1 MNEQLADWLIKQ
13 SENVMNWA
21 STEVPLFVQEYL
33 TWHFYNNLF
42 NSSLAFI
49 VVISCLYA
57 GFKCI
62 KNNWWFEDNSGFPL
76 FILWIIPLVI
86 STVLFLYDT
95 KQTIQVYVAPKVY
108 LMERVLE
115 FKRQ

>member
-13 SENVMNWA
+13 SENIMNWA

-42 NSSLAFI
+42 NSSLAFL

-62 KNNWWFEDNSGFPL
+62 KNNLWEDQDTGFPIFL
-76 FILWIIPLVI
+76 LWLAPLIISSLI
-86 STVLFLYDT
+86 FFHET

-115 FKRQ
+115 FKK